1 MPNLPLLIAR
11 RYLFAKKSHNVINI
25 ISAISVAGMAV
36 GTAALIVILSVYNG
50 FDSIVRASLDR
61 SAPDLEIV
69 PSAGKTFVPDGE
81 FLSGLRSREGVLNIS
96 QVLAENVYL
105 SYSGRSSIVRAKGV
119 DSTFEAGSPMAEDI
133 TDGEFALH
141 KGSVPLAVVAA
152 PLAYSTGI
160 NPRFLGGI
168 ELYFP
173 RTDRP
178 LNVWDPSASL
188 ESIKIWPAG
197 IYKSVS
203 SEDGDRTII
212 LPIEEMRKLLNT
224 EDAVSSLELRFAP
237 EAGAGL
243 KKQTAKAIARELG
256 DSFQVRDRYMQNS
269 SLYRMMRVEKASVY
283 LILIFITIIIAF
295 NIFGSLT
302 MLMIEKEDDMQTLRS
317 LGAEDRTIKRI
328 FVLEGWM
335 VSLAGMAIGLA
346 AGVLIV
352 LLQQKF
358 GFIRLP
364 ASFSAGAY
372 PVILRFRDL
381 LMTAAGV
388 AASGYLIALLPSL
401 SRKR

>member
-69 PSAGKTFVPDGE
+69 PAVGKTFVPDAD
-81 FLSGLRSREGVLNIS
+81 FLDRLRSHEGIQNICAVLE
-96 QVLAENVYL
+96 ENVYL
-105 SYSGRSSIVRAKGV
+105 SYEGRGAIVRAKGV
-119 DSTFEAGSPMAEDI
+119 DSTFEAASPMAEDM
-133 TDGEFALH
+133 TDGEFSLH
-141 KGSVPLAVVAA
+141 KGAVPLAVVAA

-160 NPRFLGGI
+160 NPRFLSGI

-173 RTDRP
+173 KTDRP
-178 LNVWDPSASL
+178 LSIWDPGASL
-188 ESIKIWPAG
+188 ASIKVWPAG
-197 IYKSVS
+197 IYRSVS

-212 LPIEEMRKLLNT
+212 LPIEEMRKLLNA
-224 EDAVSSLELRFAP
+224 EDAVSSLELRFVP
-237 EAGAGL
+237 EAGTGL
-243 KKQTAKAIARELG
+243 KKQTAKAVTKEVG
-256 DSFQVRDRYMQNS
+256 DGFQVRDRYMQNS
-269 SLYRMMRVEKASVY
+269 SIYRMMRVEKASVY
-283 LILIFITIIIAF
+283 MILLFITIIIAF

-317 LGAEDRTIKRI
+317 LGAEDKTLKRI

-335 VSLAGMAIGLA
+335 VSLAGMAMGLT

-372 PVILRFRDL
+372 PVILRLRDL
-381 LMTAAGV
+381 LTTAAGV
-388 AASGYLIALLPSL
+388 AASGYIIALLPSF
-401 SRKR
+401 SRKH